1 MGSSGVDQAAVDGL
15 RCVRC
20 GEIGPVRYDTWGC
33 ADCRELGV
41 PSALLAH
48 LDLTGVEG
56 GQLWSTWSQ
65 RRPSV
70 WAHAEL
76 LPVPAEDAVDLGEGG
91 TPLLALPE
99 AVAGP
104 RALVKDER
112 RNPTGSFK
120 DRFFSVAVSWAK
132 AAGATAVAVASSG
145 NAGVSAA
152 AYAAAA
158 GLDCHVVVTGGV
170 GKTWLGQAELHG
182 ATIVRAQ
189 DADERWRILRE
200 HADEWAV
207 LSNAS
212 PVPVSSL
219 WVGVEG
225 YKTLAHEIVRDL
237 GEAPG
242 AVLVPVSRGDA
253 FAGMWAGFQEL
264 LHLGVITAL
273 PRMIAAERHPSLT
286 RALVEDAELPPA
298 VPDEDSPA
306 SSIRSPR
313 ATVMTLRTI
322 RESGGT
328 AVLCTDEQL
337 LEARQRLARCGLA
350 AEVSSAAGLVA
361 LDQLRARGEIGPDE
375 RVVQLLTAHAAN
387 QPETLPGA

>member
-1 MGSSGVDQAAVDGL
+1 MDGSVVDGL

-20 GEIGPVRYDTWGC
+20 GEIGPLRHDTWGC
-33 ADCRELGV
+33 AACRELGV
-41 PSALLAH
+41 PSALLANH
-48 LDLTGVEG
+48 DLGGVDG
-56 GQLWSTWSQ
+56 PQLWQRWAQ

-70 WAHAEL
+70 WSHAEL
-76 LPVPAEDAVDLGEGG
+76 LPVAAGDAVSLAEGG
-91 TPLLALPE
+91 TPLLELPE
-99 AVAGP
+99 AVGGP
-104 RALVKDER
+104 GALVKDER

-120 DRFFSVAVSWAK
+120 DRFFSVATSWARS
-132 AAGATAVAVASSG
+132 AGWGTIAVASSG

-158 GLDCHVVVTGGV
+158 GLGCVMIATAGV
-170 GKTWLGQAELHG
+170 GRTWLGTAELHG
-182 ATIVRAQ
+182 AEIVWAA
-189 DADERWRILRE
+189 DADERWEVLRE

-219 WVGVEG
+219 WVGIEG
-225 YKTLAHEIVRDL
+225 YKTLAYELVRDL
-237 GEAPG
+237 GRAPA
-242 AVLVPVSRGDA
+242 AVLVPISRGDA

-264 LHLGVITAL
+264 AQLGVIAEL
-273 PRMIAAERHPSLT
+273 PRMVAAERHPSLS
-286 RALVEDAELPPA
+286 RALAEDLELPPQ

-313 ATVMTLRTI
+313 ATVMALRAI

-328 AVLCTDEQL
+328 AVACTDEQL
-337 LEARQRLARCGLA
+337 TAARQRLGRAGIG

-361 LDQLRARGEIGPDE
+361 LDELRRRGEVAAGEP
-375 RVVQLLTAHAAN
+375 VVQLLTAHAAN
-387 QPETLPGA
+387 QPETLPGS